1 MHTQKQFY
9 NNQKTAYRSTVT
21 QKKGPQ
27 KLSQETDFTSLK
39 RQRQEKMRQKK
50 IKTIKRR
57 IEFVVIT
64 IIVFL
69 LAIVV
74 GVAGYRKKQ
83 KNDIYLERIA
93 ELEKQIEKEEQR
105 KEDLVEYGK
114 YVQTDRYI
122 EEIARERLGLV
133 MPDEVIFKPQKD

>member
-21 QKKGPQ
+21 QMKGPQ
-27 KLSQETDFTSLK
+27 KLSREIEFASLK
-39 RQRQEKMRQKK
+39 RQRQERRRQKK

-57 IEFVVIT
+57 IEFTAIT
-64 IIVFL
+64 IIVIL

-83 KNDIYLERIA
+83 KNDIYLEKIV

-122 EEIARERLGLV
+122 EEIARERLGLI
-133 MPDEVIFKPQKD
+133 MPDEIVFKPQKD

>member
-1 MHTQKQFY
+1 MHTHKQFY

-21 QKKGPQ
+21 QTKGPQ
-27 KLSQETDFTSLK
+27 KLSRETEFASLK
-39 RQRQEKMRQKK
+39 RQRQERRRQKK

-57 IEFVVIT
+57 IEFAAIT
-64 IIVFL
+64 IIVLL

-83 KNDIYLERIA
+83 KNDIYLEKIV

-122 EEIARERLGLV
+122 EEIARERLGLI
-133 MPDEVIFKPQKD
+133 MPDEIVFKPQKD